1 MPRGH
6 AVTVRRAPGATRLG
20 IISAMRLQPNPPRMI
35 TVVIALAL
43 GAIGLIYAWPIDSL
57 VTVVAPITDIIAS
70 VGLTMDREMGYLALF
85 ACPSLLVVGSLLPG
99 I

>member
-1 MPRGH
+1 
-6 AVTVRRAPGATRLG
+6 
-20 IISAMRLQPNPPRMI
+20 MRLRPNPPRLI

-43 GAIGLIYAWPIDSL
+43 GIIGFTVLWPVDPL
-57 VTVVAPITDIIAS
+57 LPLLEPIKTALGT
-70 VGLTMDREMGYLALF
+70 VGLSLDREMGILFLF

>member
-1 MPRGH
+1 
-6 AVTVRRAPGATRLG
+6 
-20 IISAMRLQPNPPRMI
+20 MRLQPNPPRLI
-35 TVVIALAL
+35 TVAVALVL

-57 VTVVAPITDIIAS
+57 VSVLDPVAKALGS
-70 VGLTMDREMGYLALF
+70 VGLTMDRELAYLCLF